1 MILKIDVR
9 KPGNILSFDKETGEL
24 LIEVPDSGS
33 KNNFPVNLH
42 VARGS
47 TEQDY
52 RNTKDLQSATVRVGQ
67 NGGLQ
72 FVDRE
77 RGRR

>member
-9 KPGNILSFDKETGEL
+9 KPGNIISFDETSGEL
-24 LIEVPDSGS
+24 LIEVPDTGS
-33 KNNFPVNLH
+33 KNNFPVNIH
-42 VARGS
+42 VARGD

-52 RNTKDLQSATVRVGQ
+52 RDNKDLQSATVQVGQ
-67 NGGLQ
+67 NGGIQ